1 MVKRHAV
8 SICNPA
14 RVSMSWK
21 SLVDGKYGCYAFQLL
36 LTDGQN
42 GSSGS
47 IKEERFVL
55 GYDGVSRY
63 D

>member
-1 MVKRHAV
+1 
-8 SICNPA
+8 
-14 RVSMSWK
+14 MSWK